1 MYNNKEYHLCKQV
14 ACYLKYQYPDV
25 LYHFDLTGLNLS
37 KAQAGMSKAIQHSK
51 GYPDLFVIEPRNG
64 YHGLFIELKAE
75 GTDLLKKRMV
85 DKDGY
90 PIWASDH
97 IKEQHE
103 MIERLE
109 AKGYRA
115 TFGIGFDDIK
125 NIIDLYLKK

>member
-37 KAQAGMSKAIQHSK
+37 KAQAGMAKAIQHSK
-51 GYPDLFVIEPRNG
+51 GYPDLFIAEKRNG
-64 YHGLFIELKAE
+64 HAGLFIELKAE

-85 DKDGY
+85 DAYGY
-90 PIWASDH
+90 PMWASDH

-115 TFGIGFDDIK
+115 TFGIGWDDIK
-125 NIIDLYLKK
+125 NIIDSYLKK